1 MQKWRASD
9 WKIKIIK
16 DITIGEQKR
25 EREKEWII
33 YIKKYKLSYLDIKS
47 VSSLKAW
54 FAYMKVRSFIWW

>member
-54 FAYMKVRSFIWW
+54 FAYMKVRSFIWL

>member
-1 MQKWRASD
+1 MKSEWLK
-9 WKIKIIK
+9 KIIIK
-16 DITIGEQKR
+16 DIIIGEQER

-54 FAYMKVRSFIWW
+54 FAYMKVRSFILW

>member
-9 WKIKIIK
+9 CKIKIIK

-54 FAYMKVRSFIWW
+54 FAYMKVRSFIWL

>member
-54 FAYMKVRSFIWW
+54 FAYKKVRSFIWW

>member
-54 FAYMKVRSFIWW
+54 FAYMKVRSFILW